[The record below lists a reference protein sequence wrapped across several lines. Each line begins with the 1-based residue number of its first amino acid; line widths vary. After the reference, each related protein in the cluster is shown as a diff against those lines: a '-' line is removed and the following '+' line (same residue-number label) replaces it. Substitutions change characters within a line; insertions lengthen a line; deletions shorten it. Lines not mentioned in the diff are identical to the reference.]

1 VSQEVQLTPESLV
14 ASIEDLV
21 TLPEVAM
28 RISRMVEDP
37 TSSAT
42 DIGLAIS
49 NDAALT
55 ARLLRVANSPAFG
68 QLGKIST
75 INRAITVLGV
85 RQVRDLTVGLTAVR
99 TFEGIGNE
107 LVTMESFWRH
117 SVLCA
122 VAAGHIAARRG
133 CGRAES
139 PFIAGLLHDIGQLVI
154 YRRAPDLGRRAL
166 LMSVDAPED
175 LGINSCEREVM
186 GFDHGAVGVALARK
200 WGLPR
205 SLQECIEFHHD
216 PQLAK
221 EYPIDAAIVHIAN
234 SVAVLAEIG
243 STDLGDALAILPDA
257 LRATRLDSA
266 GVVETVLKTMESAP
280 EMLAV
285 LGGAGAARNPAP
297 AVAQAL

>member
-1 VSQEVQLTPESLV
+1 
-14 ASIEDLV
+14 
-21 TLPEVAM
+21 
-28 RISRMVEDP
+28 
-37 TSSAT
+37 
-42 DIGLAIS
+42 
-49 NDAALT
+49 
-55 ARLLRVANSPAFG
+55 
-68 QLGKIST
+68 
-75 INRAITVLGV
+75 
-85 RQVRDLTVGLTAVR
+85 
-99 TFEGIGNE
+99 
-107 LVTMESFWRH
+107 
-117 SVLCA
+117 
-122 VAAGHIAARRG
+122 
-133 CGRAES
+133 
-139 PFIAGLLHDIGQLVI
+139 
-154 YRRAPDLGRRAL
+154 
-166 LMSVDAPED
+166 MSVDAPED